1 MSSSSSPSF
10 IVKTRAQAAAFREK
24 RDAALAAY
32 PAQLAKYAKSAFK
45 TYSRATKSN
54 WAFKH
59 AVEFGE
65 KVNGYV
71 TTNTVYVDL
80 LAYESTHARVFEESI
95 SDHSRAH
102 LFEYQMPARPSPAV
116 AFSSQLLSGSAEDA
130 GKAELNRFLFK
141 EYETWFP
148 AFEAE
153 EAEDY
158 SEDAPSAEARWTL
171 QCAKKLSKRF
181 GLKVEYLA
189 SVVGAWLLE
198 HSSA

>member
-1 MSSSSSPSF
+1 MSSSSNTPF
-10 IVKTRAQAAAFREK
+10 VVKTRAQAAVFREK

-32 PAQLAKYAKSAFK
+32 PAQLAKYAKSAMK

-54 WAFKH
+54 WASKH

-65 KVNGYV
+65 KVNSYV

-80 LAYESTHARVFEESI
+80 LAYESAHARVVEESV
-95 SDHSRAH
+95 SDHARS
-102 LFEYQMPARPSPAV
+102 PARQYKMPRPSSAV
-116 AFSSQLLSGSAEDA
+116 VFSSQLLGRSSEDS
-130 GKAELNRFLFK
+130 GKAELNRFLFT

-158 SEDAPSAEARWTL
+158 SEGAPSAEARWTL

-181 GLKVEYLA
+181 GLTVEHLA

-198 HSSA
+198 HHSS